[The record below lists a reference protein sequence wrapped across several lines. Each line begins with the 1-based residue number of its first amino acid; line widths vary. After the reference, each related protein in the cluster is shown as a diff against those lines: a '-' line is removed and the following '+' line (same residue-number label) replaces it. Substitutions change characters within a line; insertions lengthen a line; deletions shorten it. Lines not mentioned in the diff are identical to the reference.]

1 MGKVMTETRSPQRKH
16 VPDMKDWKNDM
27 PTSLRGI
34 TNRARKDKNAR
45 FGNLYGLLNENNLR
59 WCFHQLKKKAAAGV
73 DRVTYREYEQDLEN
87 NLSRLVE
94 HLKRKNYRAKLVR
107 RKHIPKG
114 GGKTRS
120 LGIPVLEDKLLQLAC
135 AKILSAFYEEDFL
148 ESSWGYRKGRGPREA
163 SQVLENELHQGKYGW
178 VVEADIKS
186 FFDHIDHDWMIRML
200 EERVNDQ
207 AFLRLIRKWLK
218 AGVLEETGEILHPA
232 TGTPQ
237 GGVISPVL
245 ANVYL
250 HYALDLWFE
259 RGVKKRCAGG
269 TTIMRYAD
277 DFVCAFEH
285 KADAERFMEEL
296 PERLK
301 KFNLEVAKEKTRS
314 LPFGRFKETE
324 NETFEFLGFEYRWVR
339 RRTGK
344 MGVQRK
350 TAPGKLRKS
359 IGAFKEWIKGY
370 RHNRIRV
377 IMRAVNLKLRGY
389 WNHYGVRGNF
399 QRLSHLYHKVN
410 QLLFKWLNRRSQKRS
425 YTWEE
430 YAKMCT
436 RHNICTPRIV
446 EKPLQPDL
454 FRG

>member
-1 MGKVMTETRSPQRKH
+1 
-16 VPDMKDWKNDM
+16 
-27 PTSLRGI
+27 
-34 TNRARKDKNAR
+34 
-45 FGNLYGLLNENNLR
+45 
-59 WCFHQLKKKAAAGV
+59 
-73 DRVTYREYEQDLEN
+73 
-87 NLSRLVE
+87 
-94 HLKRKNYRAKLVR
+94 
-107 RKHIPKG
+107 
-114 GGKTRS
+114 
-120 LGIPVLEDKLLQLAC
+120 
-135 AKILSAFYEEDFL
+135 
-148 ESSWGYRKGRGPREA
+148 
-163 SQVLENELHQGKYGW
+163 
-178 VVEADIKS
+178 
-186 FFDHIDHDWMIRML
+186 
-200 EERVNDQ
+200 
-207 AFLRLIRKWLK
+207 
-218 AGVLEETGEILHPA
+218 
-232 TGTPQ
+232 
-237 GGVISPVL
+237 
-245 ANVYL
+245 
-250 HYALDLWFE
+250 
-259 RGVKKRCAGG
+259 
-269 TTIMRYAD
+269 MRYAD

-285 KADAERFMEEL
+285 KADAERFMEKL

-301 KFNLEVAKEKTRS
+301 KFNLEVAEEKTRS
-314 LPFGRFKETE
+314 LPFGRFKEAE

-399 QRLSHLYHKVN
+399 QGLSQLYHKIN